1 MPTII
6 AMNGGGSVSSG
17 AGVSGM
23 MQQVNLPRSSLKT
36 GASSF
41 VQEETVTINGFNS
54 NQYSTSITWGDNIFW
69 FYGGT
74 SILYIYSRT
83 TKTATSKSYSNADLK
98 SRFDYI
104 VIGSKAY
111 LLSRYTKAFNVLDL
125 ETGELSSLSKPNTSY
140 TTYADY
146 IPSCMRFDSTY
157 NKIYVFCSDVYRTS
171 NDSYAAYSI
180 HCYDI
185 ASNTWTKLYGYEN
198 GSKSTSDLFGKGC
211 LIDFSDKE
219 VKFVSNLLRASG
231 NPWSFIVPRTAA
243 PTSGTYNSN
252 ETVFTVLQGNNGA
265 DYQQGTT
272 MIGTDDQAFG
282 LTGSKPFKFN
292 LFTGETS
299 DVNLL
304 GSAPA
309 STSGNYTAFWTYGIT
324 YCGGKLYY
332 CDGQKLFAMDYKQT
346 ADANGP
352 LAWKIF
358 KGQKYSALS
367 PMELHKADGSTLTIG
382 TQQQIAEQ
390 DIEIRVG
397 EYDNASTDKYLLIE
411 N

>member
-6 AMNGGGSVSSG
+6 AMNGGGSSSAG

-41 VQEETVTINGFNS
+41 VQEETVTINGFTS
-54 NQYSTSITWGDNIFW
+54 HPYSTSITWGDNIFW

-74 SILYIYSRT
+74 STLYIYNRT
-83 TKTATSKSYSNADLK
+83 TKTATSKSYSNADAS

-111 LLSRYTKAFNVLDL
+111 LLSRYYKTFNVLDL

-140 TTYADY
+140 TTYADS

-157 NKIYVFCSDVYRTS
+157 NKIYVFCSDYYS
-171 NDSYAAYSI
+171 NSNCNCSI
-180 HCYDI
+180 YCYDV
-185 ASNTWTKLYGYEN
+185 ASNTWTKLYTLPSGGNSSSVY
-198 GSKSTSDLFGKGC
+198 GKGC

-231 NPWSFIVPRTAA
+231 NPWSFVVPRTAA

-265 DYQQGTT
+265 DNQQGTT

-309 STSGNYTAFWTYGIT
+309 STTGNYTAFYTYGIT

-352 LAWKIF
+352 LAWKIL

-367 PMELHKADGSTLTIG
+367 PIELHKADGSNLTIG

>member
-6 AMNGGGSVSSG
+6 AMNGGGSSSAG

-41 VQEETVTINGFNS
+41 VQEETVTINGFTS
-54 NQYSTSITWGDNIFW
+54 HPYSTSITWGDNIFW
-69 FYGGT
+69 FYG
-74 SILYIYSRT
+74 SQSLFYIYNRT
-83 TKTATSKSYSNADLK
+83 TKTATSKSYSNADAT

-111 LLSRYTKAFNVLDL
+111 LLSRFTKTFNVLDL
-125 ETGELSSLSKPNTSY
+125 ETGELSSLSKPGASSV
-140 TTYADY
+140 AGSQY
-146 IPSCMRFDSTY
+146 IPSCMRYDAIY
-157 NKIYVFCSDVYRTS
+157 NKIYVFCGDY
-171 NDSYAAYSI
+171 YSSGNCNCSI
-180 HCYDI
+180 YCYDV
-185 ASNTWTKLYGYEN
+185 ASNTWTLLYTLPN
-198 GSKSTSDLFGKGC
+198 GGSSSSSIYSKGC

-219 VKFVSNLLRASG
+219 VKIVSNLLRTSG
-231 NPWSFIVPRTAA
+231 NPWSFVVPRTAA

-252 ETVFTVLQGNNGA
+252 ETVFTILQGNNGA

-299 DVNLL
+299 DVKLL

-309 STSGNYTAFWTYGIT
+309 STSGNYTAFMTYGIT

-332 CDGQKLFAMDYKQT
+332 CDGQKLFAMDYRQT

-352 LAWKIF
+352 LAWKIL

-367 PMELHKADGSTLTIG
+367 PMELHKADGSHLTIG

>member
-6 AMNGGGSVSSG
+6 AMNGGGSASSG

-41 VQEETVTINGFNS
+41 VQEETVTINGFTS
-54 NQYSTSITWGDNIFW
+54 HPYSTSITWGDNIFW
-69 FYGGT
+69 FYGT
-74 SILYIYSRT
+74 KSTFYIYNRT
-83 TKTATSKSYSNADLK
+83 AKTTTVKSYSNADAASK
-98 SRFDYI
+98 FDYI

-111 LLSRYTKAFNVLDL
+111 LLSRFAKIFNVLDL
-125 ETGELSSLSKPNTSY
+125 ETGELSSLSRPSTAS
-140 TTYADY
+140 TTENSPH
-146 IPSCMRFDSTY
+146 IPSCMRYDPIY
-157 NKIYVFCSDVYRTS
+157 NKIYVFCGDYYSSS
-171 NDSYAAYSI
+171 NYNCSI
-180 HCYDI
+180 YCYDV
-185 ASNTWTKLYGYEN
+185 ASNTWTKLYTLPSS
-198 GSKSTSDLFGKGC
+198 GSGSFIYSKGC

-219 VKFVSNLLRASG
+219 VKFVSNLLKTSG
-231 NPWSFIVPRTAA
+231 NPWSFVAPRTAA

-265 DYQQGTT
+265 DSQQGTT

-299 DVNLL
+299 DVKLL

-309 STSGNYTAFWTYGIT
+309 STTGNYTAFYTYGIT

-332 CDGQKLFAMDYKQT
+332 CDGQKLFAMEYKQT

-352 LAWKIF
+352 LAWKIL

-367 PMELHKADGSTLTIG
+367 PIELHKAGGSILTIG

-397 EYDNASTDKYLLIE
+397 EYDNASSDKYLLIE